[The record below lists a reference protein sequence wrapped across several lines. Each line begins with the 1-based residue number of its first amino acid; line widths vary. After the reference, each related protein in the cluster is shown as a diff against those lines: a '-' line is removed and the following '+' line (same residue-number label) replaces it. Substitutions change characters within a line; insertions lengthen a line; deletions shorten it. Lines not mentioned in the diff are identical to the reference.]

1 MEVIFM
7 KNVVVYTSNNCP
19 YCVSAKDYLTQKG
32 IAYEEKNVSKPEF
45 RKELMGM
52 GYMSVPVLKIEDEVV
67 VGFDANKIDNLL
79 GL

>member
-1 MEVIFM
+1 M

-32 IAYEEKNVSKPEF
+32 IEYEEKNVSKPEY

-52 GYMSVPVLKIEDEVV
+52 GYMSVPVLKIEDEIV
-67 VGFDANKIDNLL
+67 VGFDTNKIDNLL

>member
-1 MEVIFM
+1 M

-32 IAYEEKNVSKPEF
+32 IAYEEKNVSKPEY